1 MDTGHRLFVM
11 EPYDD
16 AMSMAC
22 ASLRGEIER
31 CSKIPKEDQP
41 ALDKL
46 LAEHEYHFGDI
57 SDWPNDICEISPT
70 KTVPLEKPEIY
81 FLGSLAACAHLG
93 THQAETPLISH
104 RVSVT
109 LSFCRAEM
117 QRIRGQPEMGWKSWF
132 QNLQIRWFV
141 FDLDDPKT
149 RLHDATS
156 FCEDMGNAWLSCWM
170 EMCCTLL
177 QHLSETPKR
186 DERGILFHCIGG
198 VNRSSAALC
207 AWLIFRHGLTT
218 QEAVQ
223 SLLAARPTLCP
234 WQHRPH
240 VFWALHTWE
249 KNQDHIIR
257 PRILAEVRQMSDAT
271 PGPA

>member
-1 MDTGHRLFVM
+1 
-11 EPYDD
+11 
-16 AMSMAC
+16 
-22 ASLRGEIER
+22 
-31 CSKIPKEDQP
+31 
-41 ALDKL
+41 
-46 LAEHEYHFGDI
+46 
-57 SDWPNDICEISPT
+57 
-70 KTVPLEKPEIY
+70 
-81 FLGSLAACAHLG
+81 
-93 THQAETPLISH
+93 
-104 RVSVT
+104 
-109 LSFCRAEM
+109 
-117 QRIRGQPEMGWKSWF
+117 
-132 QNLQIRWFV
+132 
-141 FDLDDPKT
+141 
-149 RLHDATS
+149 
-156 FCEDMGNAWLSCWM
+156 M
-170 EMCCTLL
+170 EMYYTLL

-186 DERGILFHCIGG
+186 DERGILFHCFGG

>member
-1 MDTGHRLFVM
+1 MYIGHRLFVM
-11 EPYDD
+11 ESYDD
-16 AMSMAC
+16 AMSAAC
-22 ASLRGEIER
+22 ASLQREIER
-31 CSKIPKEDQP
+31 CSKLPTEDQP

-46 LAEHEYHFGDI
+46 LAEHVYHFGDI

-81 FLGSLAACAHLG
+81 FLGSLAACAYLT

-104 RVSVT
+104 RVSVV

-132 QNLQIRWFV
+132 QHLQIRWFV

-156 FCEDMGNAWLSCWM
+156 FCEDMRNAWLSCWM

-177 QHLSETPKR
+177 QHLSQTPTR
-186 DERGILFHCIGG
+186 DDRGILFHCFGG
-198 VNRSSAALC
+198 INRSSAALC

-218 QEAVQ
+218 GSCTELVGRSSYALPMEASTACLMGIVHLGKE
-223 SLLAARPTLCP
+223 SRP
-234 WQHRPH
+234 
-240 VFWALHTWE
+240 
-249 KNQDHIIR
+249 
-257 PRILAEVRQMSDAT
+257 SDQT
-271 PGPA
+271 PDSR